1 MKSDFLIV
9 HKKIL
14 PVYYEKVLE
23 ARQMVESGAARDVS
37 AAVRAVGISRSTYY
51 KYKDFIYSPDSGDV
65 GRKAVISMQLSHEI
79 GVLSTALNRL
89 SEMGVNVLTISQ
101 SLPIRDAAS
110 VGLNDAY
117 LNASGIYYT
126 GADVWRGFYNEYENP
141 DGLPYLT
148 CTLHSAGSWQEEEQT
163 PGDEFNDN
171 FEDSGNHLDDF

>member
-65 GRKAVISMQLSHEI
+65 GRKAVISM
-79 GVLSTALNRL
+79 
-89 SEMGVNVLTISQ
+89 
-101 SLPIRDAAS
+101 
-110 VGLNDAY
+110 
-117 LNASGIYYT
+117 
-126 GADVWRGFYNEYENP
+126 
-141 DGLPYLT
+141 
-148 CTLHSAGSWQEEEQT
+148 
-163 PGDEFNDN
+163 
-171 FEDSGNHLDDF
+171 

>member
-1 MKSDFLIV
+1 M
-9 HKKIL
+9 
-14 PVYYEKVLE
+14 
-23 ARQMVESGAARDVS
+23 
-37 AAVRAVGISRSTYY
+37 
-51 KYKDFIYSPDSGDV
+51 
-65 GRKAVISMQLSHEI
+65 
-79 GVLSTALNRL
+79 L
-89 SEMGVNVLTISQ
+89 SEEEIQ
-101 SLPIRDAAS
+101 EIRDAAS